1 MTLSSQTIKE
11 LRDKSGAGMLDCK
24 KALEESEGNVEKA
37 IEWLRKKGVNTAQ
50 KKSSRDASDGLITV
64 TIKDQT
70 AVMTEVN
77 AETDFVAKN
86 EIFADFCKKVTLTCL
101 QNEVTDVDTLKDLI
115 FDNSGKTVANTL
127 TELISK
133 LGENIIIKRLIRLSD
148 GNLRYQKYL
157 HNSINNDSGKIGVL
171 LVYKCDVHDKNVEE
185 LSKNLCMHIAATT
198 PKSIDKEGLDKEI
211 VAKEKIIFK
220 EQLKDSGKPENILEK
235 IIEGK
240 IKKFYEDVC
249 LLEQTFVMENNLKIK
264 ELISNFNNDNSIN
277 FSVQAYH
284 IFKLVQE

>member
-101 QNEVTDVDTLKDLI
+101 QNEVADVDTLKDLI

-133 LGENIIIKRLIRLSD
+133 LGENIIIKRLIRL
-148 GNLRYQKYL
+148 
-157 HNSINNDSGKIGVL
+157 
-171 LVYKCDVHDKNVEE
+171 
-185 LSKNLCMHIAATT
+185 
-198 PKSIDKEGLDKEI
+198 
-211 VAKEKIIFK
+211 F
-220 EQLKDSGKPENILEK
+220 
-235 IIEGK
+235 
-240 IKKFYEDVC
+240 
-249 LLEQTFVMENNLKIK
+249 
-264 ELISNFNNDNSIN
+264 
-277 FSVQAYH
+277 
-284 IFKLVQE
+284 